1 MRDDTS
7 EKEPEATKSPASAA
21 GEEIGAQIAQRFEL
35 PLVSVVIVNWN
46 YARFVGAAI
55 ESVKRQDYRRFEC
68 VIVDNCSTDDSVAV
82 INAAISGDDRFRL
95 VSLSENY
102 GHLGA
107 ALKILPELKG
117 QFVNFLDADDLLFDN
132 FLSFHVQ
139 AHLASN
145 APAGFTSSNY
155 VTIDANDAL
164 VTGQYAPID
173 DVSWRK
179 LPKCLR
185 ESRVP
190 ALPSIGEAQ
199 YAVLRGVTRDAP
211 ADIGRWCWSQGSA
224 NVIQRE
230 MLNLLAIEVKKPLL
244 GGVDGYFLI
253 PLFALCGVN
262 LIGAPLSAYRL
273 HGANDHSR
281 LPQIKGIRVGNE
293 AAYSRN
299 TEAKALSVLTL
310 IERCETIVAAV
321 IPPMRYFKVLEMV
334 VNNSVDSI
342 SARGSVLETPEA
354 IAALARAYPRL
365 VKTFGERKV
374 IRELRAMMKFHDLA
388 AVFWRAHH
396 GRPPLTSL
404 RRLLIA
410 GLRRRKWRPADT
422 PPPPTQED

>member
-21 GEEIGAQIAQRFEL
+21 GEEIGAQIVQRFEL

-82 INAAISGDDRFRL
+82 INASISDDGRFRL
-95 VSLSENY
+95 VRLPEND

-107 ALKILPELKG
+107 ALKILPELNG
-117 QFVNFLDADDLLFDN
+117 RFVNFLDADDLLFDN

-139 AHLASN
+139 AHLASK
-145 APAGFTSSNY
+145 APAGFTSSDI
-155 VTIDANDAL
+155 VTIDAQDAL
-164 VTGQYAPID
+164 MMGQSAPPHEAE
-173 DVSWRK
+173 RRR
-179 LPKCLR
+179 LRKCLR

-199 YAVLRGVTRDAP
+199 YAFLRSVTREAP
-211 ADIGRWCWSQGSA
+211 PDIGRWCWSQGSA
-224 NVIQRE
+224 NVIRRE
-230 MLNLLAIEVKKPLL
+230 MLNLLAIEAERPLL

-281 LPQIKGIRVGNE
+281 LPQLTGLRAGNE
-293 AAYSRN
+293 SRLFPQHRGESAVGADAHRAVRNNRRRGYSADALFQSPRN
-299 TEAKALSVLTL
+299 GRQQFGRLDL
-310 IERCETIVAAV
+310 
-321 IPPMRYFKVLEMV
+321 
-334 VNNSVDSI
+334 D
-342 SARGSVLETPEA
+342 
-354 IAALARAYPRL
+354 PRL
-365 VKTFGERKV
+365 G
-374 IRELRAMMKFHDLA
+374 A
-388 AVFWRAHH
+388 
-396 GRPPLTSL
+396 
-404 RRLLIA
+404 
-410 GLRRRKWRPADT
+410 
-422 PPPPTQED
+422 